1 MSVGSAR
8 RAVAGLSVFAVAAG
22 FAVVAGVGVAGA
34 APVTAEGNVHD
45 YKVVRTVSN
54 GTPNEGE
61 TITVKSVLTRT
72 GTLEYLQQVK
82 DVHPDCLT
90 YVTDSAKVDGSV
102 IGRNDVEVRSDY
114 AKISGSWAVYWNG
127 GLINPKFRTVEFSYT
142 VGAGCA
148 RDVDLMTELHVSGT
162 LGSGQLKGVGP
173 SVRVQKNVSTT
184 ALAPVGGAQVGQPV
198 TLSATVTGGADGDSV
213 EFFDGATKIGAGAL
227 GNGVATLA
235 WTPADVR
242 THSVTAK
249 YLGNAKVA
257 TSTSSAVDVVVS
269 EADKS
274 TATAITGPAS
284 AVAGESVTV
293 EATVSPTPAG
303 GTVQFKD
310 GATDLGGAVPVD
322 ANGKASL
329 TNSYVVGAH
338 SIVAVYSGS
347 GVYQTSTSAPHALTV
362 APVVVEENTTTTLV
376 GSSTGSTGEALSFT
390 ASVSTGAAGGTVQ
403 FKESGR
409 DLGSPVPVDASGK
422 ATTTPTFNVAGEYSI
437 TAVFSGSGNYL
448 GSTSNAQTVNVKAP
462 APTDQQTQT
471 VLTVPADAK
480 TGTAVGLSVTVT
492 PTPVGGTVQFKDGSG
507 NLGSPVPVVEGK
519 ASIMHEFAS
528 VGTHDITAVY
538 SGAAG
543 FLTSTSAAQSVS
555 VTAPAAEDQET
566 SITVSAPASAVKG
579 AKVDLV
585 AAVVP
590 TLSAGTVQFMDGT
603 TPIGGPVA
611 VVNGKATLSHTFTEL
626 GDRRITAVFSG
637 TDGYLGSET
646 QAAVTVK
653 VTAASDGGDPGNGGS
668 STGSLGS
675 LENIFGS

>member
-1 MSVGSAR
+1 MSVGSTR
-8 RAVAGLSVFAVAAG
+8 RAGAGLSVFAVAAG
-22 FAVVAGVGVAGA
+22 FAVVTGVGVAGA

-329 TNSYVVGAH
+329 TNSYAVGAH

-376 GSSTGSTGEALSFT
+376 GPSTGSTGEALSFT

-403 FKESGR
+403 FKEGGR

-653 VTAASDGGDPGNGGS
+653 VTAESDGGDPGNGGS

>member
-22 FAVVAGVGVAGA
+22 FAAGTGLGVAGA
-34 APVTAEGNVHD
+34 APETPGSLTWNANNYEYTRTISNVTP
-45 YKVVRTVSN
+45 S
-54 GTPNEGE
+54 EGE
-61 TITVKSVLTRT
+61 TITVKTVFKRKNIVVD
-72 GTLEYLQQVK
+72 YLYAIK
-82 DVHPDCLT
+82 DVHPTCLT
-90 YVTDSAKVDGSV
+90 YVEGSAKVNGSTRSV
-102 IGRNDVEVRSDY
+102 ESKGADFVRVKGSLTEWPLYNNDS
-114 AKISGSWAVYWNG
+114 KT
-127 GLINPKFRTVEFSYT
+127 FEFKYT
-142 VGAGCA
+142 VGADCA
-148 RDVDLMTELHVSGT
+148 REVPLDTSVHYNASVTSSDFQNKGPAVTVSKNISATT
-162 LGSGQLKGVGP
+162 LSPASGVKL
-173 SVRVQKNVSTT
+173 
-184 ALAPVGGAQVGQPV
+184 GQPV
-198 TLSATVTGGADGDSV
+198 PLSATVTGGADGDSV

-227 GNGVATLA
+227 ANGVATLA

-310 GATDLGGAVPVD
+310 GATDLGGAVTVD

-329 TNSYVVGAH
+329 TNSYAEGAH

-347 GVYQTSTSAPHALTV
+347 GVYQASTSAPHALTV

-376 GSSTGSTGEALSFT
+376 GPSTASTGEALSFT
-390 ASVSTGAAGGTVQ
+390 ASVSTGVAGGTVQ
-403 FKESGR
+403 FKEGGR
-409 DLGSPVPVDASGK
+409 DLGPSVPVDATGK
-422 ATTTPTFNVAGEYSI
+422 ATTMPTFNVAGEYSI

-448 GSTSNAQTVNVKAP
+448 GSTSNTQTVNVKAP
-462 APTDQQTQT
+462 APTDQQTET

-480 TGTAVGLSVTVT
+480 TGTAVGLSVAVT
-492 PTPVGGTVQFKDGSG
+492 PSPVGGTVQFKDGSG

-538 SGAAG
+538 SGATG

-585 AAVVP
+585 AAVAP

-646 QAAVTVK
+646 QTAVTVK
-653 VTAASDGGDPGNGGS
+653 ITAESDGGESGNGGS

>member
-34 APVTAEGNVHD
+34 APVTAEFNSDG
-45 YKVVRTVSN
+45 YKVTRTISN
-54 GTPNEGE
+54 GTPSEGDV
-61 TITVKSVLTRT
+61 ITSKTVFKRT
-72 GTLEYLQQVK
+72 AA
-82 DVHPDCLT
+82 VHNLYAVRDFHPACMT
-90 YVTDSAKVDGSV
+90 YVDGSATV
-102 IGRNDVEVRSDY
+102 NGSAFRVNEVATDSVRLSAGATEWPMWGGDV
-114 AKISGSWAVYWNG
+114 KT
-127 GLINPKFRTVEFSYT
+127 FEFQYR
-142 VGAGCA
+142 VGADCA
-148 RDVDLMTELHVSGT
+148 RGTDLSTTVHFDGTVFVDDTTNGR
-162 LGSGQLKGVGP
+162 GP
-173 SVRVQKNVSTT
+173 SINVQKNVSTT
-184 ALAPVGGAQVGQPV
+184 TLSPTSGVKLGQLVP
-198 TLSATVTGGADGDSV
+198 LSATVTGGADGDSV

-227 GNGVATLA
+227 ANGVATLA

-257 TSTSSAVDVVVS
+257 SSTSSAVDVVVS

-274 TATAITGPAS
+274 TVTAITGPAS

-329 TNSYVVGAH
+329 TNSYAVGAH

-376 GSSTGSTGEALSFT
+376 GPSTGSTGEALSFT

-403 FKESGR
+403 FKEGGR

-538 SGAAG
+538 SGATG

-653 VTAASDGGDPGNGGS
+653 VTAESDGGDPGNGGS

>member
-34 APVTAEGNVHD
+34 APVTAEFNSDG
-45 YKVVRTVSN
+45 YKVTRTISN
-54 GTPNEGE
+54 GTPSEGDV
-61 TITVKSVLTRT
+61 ITSKTVFKRT
-72 GTLEYLQQVK
+72 AA
-82 DVHPDCLT
+82 VHNLYAVRDFHPACMT
-90 YVTDSAKVDGSV
+90 YVDGSATV
-102 IGRNDVEVRSDY
+102 NGSAFRVNEVATDSVRLSAGATEWPMWGGDV
-114 AKISGSWAVYWNG
+114 KT
-127 GLINPKFRTVEFSYT
+127 FEFQYR
-142 VGAGCA
+142 VGADCA
-148 RDVDLMTELHVSGT
+148 RGTDLSTTVHFDGTVFVDDTTNGR
-162 LGSGQLKGVGP
+162 GP
-173 SVRVQKNVSTT
+173 SINVQKNVSTT
-184 ALAPVGGAQVGQPV
+184 TLSPTSGVKLGQLVP
-198 TLSATVTGGADGDSV
+198 LSATVTGGADGDSV

-227 GNGVATLA
+227 ANGVATLA

-329 TNSYVVGAH
+329 TNSYAVGAH

-376 GSSTGSTGEALSFT
+376 GPSTGSTGEALSFT

-403 FKESGR
+403 FKEGGR

>member
-34 APVTAEGNVHD
+34 APVTAEFNSDG
-45 YKVVRTVSN
+45 YKVTRTISN
-54 GTPNEGE
+54 GTPSEGDV
-61 TITVKSVLTRT
+61 ITSKTVFKRT
-72 GTLEYLQQVK
+72 AA
-82 DVHPDCLT
+82 VHNLYAVRDFHPACMT
-90 YVTDSAKVDGSV
+90 YVDGSATV
-102 IGRNDVEVRSDY
+102 NGSAFRVNEVATDSVRLSAGATEWPMWGGDV
-114 AKISGSWAVYWNG
+114 KT
-127 GLINPKFRTVEFSYT
+127 FEFQYR
-142 VGAGCA
+142 VGADCA
-148 RDVDLMTELHVSGT
+148 RGTDLSTTVHFDGTVFVDDTTNGR
-162 LGSGQLKGVGP
+162 GP
-173 SVRVQKNVSTT
+173 SINVQKNVSTT
-184 ALAPVGGAQVGQPV
+184 TLSPTSGVKLGQPV
-198 TLSATVTGGADGDSV
+198 PLSATVTGGADGDSV
-213 EFFDGATKIGAGAL
+213 EFFDGATKVGAGAL
-227 GNGVATLA
+227 ANGVATLA

-310 GATDLGGAVPVD
+310 GATDLGGAVTVD

-329 TNSYVVGAH
+329 TNSYAVGAH

-376 GSSTGSTGEALSFT
+376 GPSTASTGETLSFT
-390 ASVSTGAAGGTVQ
+390 ASVSTGVAGGTVQ

-409 DLGSPVPVDASGK
+409 DLGSPIPVDATGK
-422 ATTTPTFNVAGEYSI
+422 ATTTPIFNVAGEYSI

-538 SGAAG
+538 SGATG
-543 FLTSTSAAQSVS
+543 FLTATSAAQSVS

>member
-34 APVTAEGNVHD
+34 APVTAEFNSDG
-45 YKVVRTVSN
+45 YKVTRTISN
-54 GTPNEGE
+54 GTPSEGDV
-61 TITVKSVLTRT
+61 ITSKTVFKRT
-72 GTLEYLQQVK
+72 AA
-82 DVHPDCLT
+82 VHNLYAVRDFHPACMT
-90 YVTDSAKVDGSV
+90 YVDGSATV
-102 IGRNDVEVRSDY
+102 NGSAFRVNEVATDSVRLSAGATEWPMWGGDV
-114 AKISGSWAVYWNG
+114 KT
-127 GLINPKFRTVEFSYT
+127 FEFQYR
-142 VGAGCA
+142 VGADCA
-148 RDVDLMTELHVSGT
+148 RGTDLSTTVHFDGTVFVDDTT
-162 LGSGQLKGVGP
+162 NDRGP
-173 SVRVQKNVSTT
+173 SINVQKNVSTT
-184 ALAPVGGAQVGQPV
+184 TLSPTSGVKLGQLVP
-198 TLSATVTGGADGDSV
+198 LSATVTGGADGDSV

-227 GNGVATLA
+227 ANGVATLA

-257 TSTSSAVDVVVS
+257 SSTSSAVDVVVS

-329 TNSYVVGAH
+329 TNSYAVGAH

-376 GSSTGSTGEALSFT
+376 GPSTASTGETLSFT
-390 ASVSTGAAGGTVQ
+390 ASVSTGVAGGTVQ

-409 DLGSPVPVDASGK
+409 DLGSPIPVDATGK
-422 ATTTPTFNVAGEYSI
+422 AKTTPIFTVAGEYSI

-538 SGAAG
+538 SGATG

>member
-34 APVTAEGNVHD
+34 APVTAEFNSDG
-45 YKVVRTVSN
+45 YKVTRTISN
-54 GTPNEGE
+54 GTPSEGDV
-61 TITVKSVLTRT
+61 ITSKTVFKRT
-72 GTLEYLQQVK
+72 AG
-82 DVHPDCLT
+82 VHNLYAVRDFHPACMT
-90 YVTDSAKVDGSV
+90 YVDGSATV
-102 IGRNDVEVRSDY
+102 NGSAFRVNEVAADSVRLSAGLTEWPMWGGDV
-114 AKISGSWAVYWNG
+114 KT
-127 GLINPKFRTVEFSYT
+127 FEFQYR
-142 VGAGCA
+142 VGADCA
-148 RDVDLMTELHVSGT
+148 RGTDLSTTVHFDGTVLVDDTTNGR
-162 LGSGQLKGVGP
+162 GP
-173 SVRVQKNVSTT
+173 SINVQKNVSATT
-184 ALAPVGGAQVGQPV
+184 LSPADAVKVGQSV
-198 TLSATVTGGADGDSV
+198 SLKAAVTGGADGDSV
-213 EFFDGATKIGAGAL
+213 EFFDAGSKIGAGTLA
-227 GNGVATLA
+227 NGVATLA

-249 YLGNAKVA
+249 YLGNAKVS
-257 TSTSSAVDVVVS
+257 TSTSSAVNVVVS

-274 TATAITGPAS
+274 TATTITGPAS

-310 GATDLGGAVPVD
+310 GATDVGGAVAVD

-329 TNSYVVGAH
+329 SNSFAEGAH

-347 GVYQTSTSAPHALTV
+347 GAYQASTSAPHALTV
-362 APVVVEENTTTTLV
+362 APVVVEESTTTTLV
-376 GSSTGSTGEALSFT
+376 GPSTGSTGEALSFT

-403 FKESGR
+403 FKEGGR
-409 DLGSPVPVDASGK
+409 DLGSPIPVDASGK

-448 GSTSNAQTVNVKAP
+448 GSTSNIQTVNVKAP

-471 VLTVPADAK
+471 ALTVPADAK
-480 TGTAVGLSVTVT
+480 TGTAVGLSVIVT

-507 NLGSPVPVVEGK
+507 NLGSPVSVVDGK

-538 SGAAG
+538 SGATG
-543 FLTSTSAAQSVS
+543 FLTSTSAARAVS

-590 TLSAGTVQFMDGT
+590 TLSAGTVQFMDGA

-611 VVNGKATLSHTFTEL
+611 VVNGRATLSHTFTEL

-653 VTAASDGGDPGNGGS
+653 VTAESDGGDPGNGGS

>member
-310 GATDLGGAVPVD
+310 GATDLGGAVTVD

-376 GSSTGSTGEALSFT
+376 GPSTGSTGEALSFT

-403 FKESGR
+403 FKEGGR

-538 SGAAG
+538 SGATG

>member
-1 MSVGSAR
+1 MSVSGVR
-8 RAVAGLSVFAVAAG
+8 RVVGGLSVFAVSAG

-34 APVTAEGNVHD
+34 APVTAEFNSDG
-45 YKVVRTVSN
+45 YKVTRTISN
-54 GTPNEGE
+54 GTPSEGDV
-61 TITVKSVLTRT
+61 ITSKTVFKRT
-72 GTLEYLQQVK
+72 AA
-82 DVHPDCLT
+82 VHNLYAVRDFHPACMT
-90 YVTDSAKVDGSV
+90 YVDGSATV
-102 IGRNDVEVRSDY
+102 NGSAFRVNEVATDSVRLSAGATEWPMWGGDV
-114 AKISGSWAVYWNG
+114 KT
-127 GLINPKFRTVEFSYT
+127 FEFQYR
-142 VGAGCA
+142 VGADCA
-148 RDVDLMTELHVSGT
+148 RGTDLSTTVHFDGTVFVDDTTNGR
-162 LGSGQLKGVGP
+162 GP
-173 SVRVQKNVSTT
+173 SINVQKNVSTT
-184 ALAPVGGAQVGQPV
+184 TVSPTSGVKLGQLVP
-198 TLSATVTGGADGDSV
+198 LSATVTGGADGDSV

-227 GNGVATLA
+227 ANGVATLA

-329 TNSYVVGAH
+329 TNSYAVGAH

-376 GSSTGSTGEALSFT
+376 GPSTGSTGEALSFT

-403 FKESGR
+403 FKEGGR

>member
-34 APVTAEGNVHD
+34 APVTAEFNSDG
-45 YKVVRTVSN
+45 YKVTRTISN
-54 GTPNEGE
+54 GTPSEGDV
-61 TITVKSVLTRT
+61 ITSKTVFKRT
-72 GTLEYLQQVK
+72 AG
-82 DVHPDCLT
+82 VHNLYAVRDFHPACMT
-90 YVTDSAKVDGSV
+90 YVDGSATV
-102 IGRNDVEVRSDY
+102 NGSAFRVNEVATDSVRLSAGATEWPMWGGDV
-114 AKISGSWAVYWNG
+114 KT
-127 GLINPKFRTVEFSYT
+127 FEFQYR
-142 VGAGCA
+142 VGADCA
-148 RDVDLMTELHVSGT
+148 RGTNLSTTVHFDGTVFVDDTTNGR
-162 LGSGQLKGVGP
+162 GP
-173 SVRVQKNVSTT
+173 SINVQKNVSTT
-184 ALAPVGGAQVGQPV
+184 AVSPVSGAQVGQPV

-213 EFFDGATKIGAGAL
+213 EFFDAGSKIGAGAL
-227 GNGVATLA
+227 ANGVATLA

-310 GATDLGGAVPVD
+310 GATDLGGAVAVD

-329 TNSYVVGAH
+329 ANSYAEGAH

-376 GSSTGSTGEALSFT
+376 GPSTASTGEALSFT
-390 ASVSTGAAGGTVQ
+390 ASVSTGVAGGTVQ

-409 DLGSPVPVDASGK
+409 DLGSPVPVDATGK
-422 ATTTPTFNVAGEYSI
+422 ATTTPIFNVAGEYSI

-538 SGAAG
+538 SGATG
-543 FLTSTSAAQSVS
+543 FLTSTSAAHSVS

-585 AAVVP
+585 AAVAP

-653 VTAASDGGDPGNGGS
+653 VTAEPDGGDPGNGGS

>member
-34 APVTAEGNVHD
+34 APVTAEFNSDG
-45 YKVVRTVSN
+45 YKVTRTISN
-54 GTPNEGE
+54 GTPSEGDV
-61 TITVKSVLTRT
+61 ITSKTVFKRT
-72 GTLEYLQQVK
+72 AA
-82 DVHPDCLT
+82 VHNLYAVRDFHPACMT
-90 YVTDSAKVDGSV
+90 YVDGSATV
-102 IGRNDVEVRSDY
+102 NGSAFRVNEVATDSVRLSAGATEWPMWGGDV
-114 AKISGSWAVYWNG
+114 KT
-127 GLINPKFRTVEFSYT
+127 FEFQYR
-142 VGAGCA
+142 VGADCA
-148 RDVDLMTELHVSGT
+148 RGTDLSTTVHFDGTVFVDDTTNGR
-162 LGSGQLKGVGP
+162 GP
-173 SVRVQKNVSTT
+173 SINVQKNVSTT
-184 ALAPVGGAQVGQPV
+184 TLSPTSGVKLGQPV
-198 TLSATVTGGADGDSV
+198 PLSATVTGGADGDSV
-213 EFFDGATKIGAGAL
+213 EFFDGATKVGAGAL
-227 GNGVATLA
+227 ANGVATLA

-310 GATDLGGAVPVD
+310 GATDLGGAVTVD

-376 GSSTGSTGEALSFT
+376 GPSTGSTGEALSFT

-403 FKESGR
+403 FKEGGR
-409 DLGSPVPVDASGK
+409 DLGAPVPVDASGK